1 MNRIRKRFLEGVG
14 LERFTIYNL
23 VAIFGGGL
31 IAALLMRPWLDAGPV
46 RLTTYVVFF
55 LSSMLLAQRY
65 LAIIRESED
74 GLASVFLIAA
84 CLWWMSFA
92 VTAIA
97 IEYLI
102 IARVYGFWPHLS
114 QNMQER
120 IAYFFISGAA
130 VGVFFKAITF
140 RFIPKQT
147 LMGRRVQAW
156 PLTIARRRRQEMLAI
171 DELEHDE
178 RVAEQNEREA
188 EQDARQQNLDEREQR
203 LRESE

>member
-1 MNRIRKRFLEGVG
+1 MNRIRNRFLNGVG
-14 LERFTIYNL
+14 LERFTVYNL
-23 VAIFGGGL
+23 IAIFSGGL
-31 IAALLMRPWLDAGPV
+31 LAAILMRPWLDAGPV
-46 RLTTYVVFF
+46 RLTTYIIFF
-55 LSSMLLAQRY
+55 LSALLLAQRY

-92 VTAIA
+92 ITALA

-130 VGVFFKAITF
+130 VGVLFKAVTF

-156 PLTIARRRRQEMLAI
+156 PLTIARRRRTGILDI
-171 DELEHDE
+171 DEIAQDK
-178 RVAEQNEREA
+178 REA
-188 EQDARQQNLDEREQR
+188 EQDERQAEQDEREERLDERESS
-203 LRESE
+203 RE